1 MFYFLRLKHLL
12 QVLSILL
19 LQYGCTPILYVTGDI
34 KKPKYEDSIA
44 VKSFVLNEKA
54 IYNTLFVAKDEKN
67 LGFFTDSIVNHLPAI
82 LIFNKDQVNI
92 FADRTCPWSTIRH
105 LDSLNDLKND
115 TSITIS
121 KKVTVQKLL
130 APLAPIAGVW
140 PDEKIVS
147 QYDYFIFYTWAKFVP
162 RLSKK
167 MINDVNKFAEMN
179 SNRVFIGAINLD
191 LQQSWIGKTAGS
203 QLNTK

>member
-1 MFYFLRLKHLL
+1 MFFFLKPKRLL
-12 QVLSILL
+12 QVLSIVL
-19 LQYGCTPILYVTGDI
+19 LQYGCTSILYVTGDL

-54 IYNTLFVAKDEKN
+54 KYNTLFVAKDEKN
-67 LGFFTDSIVNHLPAI
+67 MVFFTDTIVNQLPAI
-82 LIFNKDQVNI
+82 LIFNKDQVKI
-92 FADRTCPWSTIRH
+92 LADRTCPWSTIRS

-115 TSITIS
+115 TSVTIS

-130 APLAPIAGVW
+130 APLASIAGAW
-140 PDEKIVS
+140 PDEKTLS

-162 RLSKK
+162 KLSKK
-167 MINDVNKFAEMN
+167 MINDVNRFVEMN

-191 LQQSWIGKTAGS
+191 LQQSWIG
-203 QLNTK
+203 Q